1 MMRQRTSR
9 LRSRAAAL
17 LTTAAVVVA
26 GLVPAPAAVAD
37 VGSDADLPVDRP
49 VEIHETTSDAGFA
62 HPGVGLTA
70 DNLENMQTQVL
81 AGVEPWASYY
91 DAMTQTRFAAVD
103 FKASIQ
109 GPTDEQPTTTA
120 YDNASMRSRQHADS
134 IGAMTQALMY
144 LVTGDEVYRANALHV
159 IRTWSSLDPTRYKYF
174 GDAHI
179 HTGVPL
185 YQTLVAAEII
195 RSTEPAQDELDGY
208 DLRWTERDQQR
219 IEDNLVRPVLDTFLY
234 SQNRLWN
241 QHLYGVIG
249 MVSAAIF
256 LDDADLYAE
265 RVEWFTV
272 NAGYESE
279 HTINGGDVNGSLAS
293 LFRTIDAGDPLNP
306 YGKDF
311 VQHMEMGRDQ
321 AHAEGDVDILA
332 ALARIVNNQG
342 TRIDPVDG
350 TVSTAP
356 DAVGPYAFLDNRI
369 LAGGDAFAAY
379 MMGEEPPYIDTSGGA
394 GRLSEAYRG
403 RLREPLNEL
412 YYQYEYVAGV
422 DVEREAPHVAELY
435 EHGDGPLF
443 RYGGAVT
450 NFWNESGS
458 DYTGAEYWVAFPPEL
473 AEENVTVPTVGDGPE
488 LPLEQ
493 FGHTLGRGAKQRTDG
508 TGESFVRL
516 DARRDDAEVAVRRV
530 VYADRSR
537 TALVGVR
544 VRTMGTA
551 TLEVSRT
558 AYEEPFTTVQ
568 LPGTRGRWRQ
578 VWFDV
583 ASAKVPAAGAN
594 LVVLR
599 ATGGRTNVDVESLL
613 ADANG
618 TLAPPTFGDGAA
630 LDAVAVA
637 GERYTR
643 DLEVTDPDGD
653 FTLTLQEAPRG
664 ARVSADGTFTWT
676 PDGRRTSN
684 SGHGVER
691 LVAVASD
698 DEADTALPVSLT
710 VAPDRAGAVAA
721 HLADLDEPG
730 AYTTATW
737 TPVAEA
743 RTAALDAVGGST
755 PAEFGVLLENL
766 RLAVADL
773 EPLDPRLPDGT
784 LDYTRAVLSAQ
795 VSPAAFAALKDG
807 DNQTSWGDLRVSNVV
822 LDLGPA
828 YRVRAD
834 GFGFLARDT
843 FPNRAEGTN
852 VYGSSDGQT
861 WTLLTEHPNVGDDT
875 EIEHVAVREAERD
888 NAFRYLK
895 LQVDEPGEPTD
906 PAYPGI
912 WSLADFRIYGERI
925 EADLDLLL
933 AEAQAADLAGYSRA
947 SVVLFTREVEAV
959 RAAAAPGAD
968 EKALA
973 RRVLDAWD
981 LLEPPTPDLA
991 PVAREWVT
999 ASTPSWDGRLDAA
1012 GNGWAMFDGDPATF
1026 TDTKQA
1032 AGWVQVVPGD
1042 DSAFHV
1048 EAVRYLPRSTHVSR
1062 AEGIQLQG
1070 STDGGQTWQ
1079 TFATVK
1085 GATSGWNQID
1095 LPEPVDTGAIRVLAT
1110 SGSTNLAEVA
1120 LVTSTVD
1127 RSGLDLYLAETADL
1141 VAADWTA
1148 SSWQRLDAAREA
1160 GLALSSAGATPDQ
1173 EEVDA
1178 TTDEL
1183 AAAVAALEAA

>member
-1 MMRQRTSR
+1 MRQRTSR

-26 GLVPAPAAVAD
+26 GMVPASTAVAD
-37 VGSDADLPVDRP
+37 DAGPAELLAAQAAGQ
-49 VEIHETTSDAGFA
+49 VEINETVSDAGFA

-70 DNLENMQTQVL
+70 DNLENMRTQVL

-91 DAMTQTRFAAVD
+91 DAMLQTRFAAVD

-109 GPTDEQPTTTA
+109 GPTDEQPTSTA
-120 YDNASMRSRQHADS
+120 YNAASMRSRHHADS

-144 LVTGDEVYRANALHV
+144 LVTGDERHRANALHV
-159 IRTWSSLDPTRYKYF
+159 IRTWSSLDPATYKYF
-174 GDAHI
+174 PDAHI

-185 YQTLVAAEII
+185 YQTLVATEII
-195 RSTEPAQDELDGY
+195 RSTEPTNDELNGY
-208 DLRWTERDQQR
+208 DLRWTDRDQQR
-219 IEDNLVRPVLDTFLY
+219 IEDNLVRPVLDTFLF

-249 MVSAAIF
+249 MVAAAIF
-256 LDDADLYAE
+256 LDDAELYAE

-272 NAGYESE
+272 NSGYKSE

-293 LFRTIDAGDPLNP
+293 LFRVIDSGDPLNP
-306 YGKDF
+306 YGRDF
-311 VQHMEMGRDQ
+311 VQHVEMGRDQ
-321 AHAEGDVDILA
+321 AHAEGDVDLLA

-342 TRIDPVDG
+342 TRIDPADG
-350 TVSTAP
+350 TVSAAP
-356 DAVGPYAFLDNRI
+356 DAVSPYEFLDNRI
-369 LAGGDAFAAY
+369 LEGGDVFAAY
-379 MMGEEPPYIDTSGGA
+379 MMGEEPPYIDTSGGS
-394 GRLSEAYRG
+394 GKLSEAYRG

-422 DVEREAPHVAELY
+422 DVEEEAPFVAELH
-435 EHGDGPLF
+435 EHGDGPLY
-443 RYGGAVT
+443 RYGTGVS

-458 DYTGAEYWVAFPPEL
+458 DFTGAEYWVAFPPEL
-473 AEENVTVPTVGDGPE
+473 AQEDVTVPPVGDGPE
-488 LPLEQ
+488 LPLGK
-493 FGHTLGRGAKQRTDG
+493 FGHTLGRGAKQLTDAG
-508 TGESFVRL
+508 QSFVRL
-516 DARRDDAEVAVRRV
+516 NARKDDARVAVRRV
-530 VYADRSR
+530 VYRDRSS

-544 VRTMGTA
+544 VRTQGTA

-558 AYEEPFTTVQ
+558 SYDEPFTTVQ
-568 LPGTRGRWRQ
+568 LPDTGGRWRY

-583 ASAKVPAAGAN
+583 ASAKVPNAGAN

-599 ATGGRTNVDVESLL
+599 ATGGRTHVDVESLL

-618 TLAPPTFGDGAA
+618 TLAPPTFGDGAS
-630 LDAVAVA
+630 LDVVAVA
-637 GERYTR
+637 GEPYTR
-643 DLEVTDPDGD
+643 DLGVTDPDGD
-653 FTLTLQEAPRG
+653 FSLRLQDAPR
-664 ARVSADGTFTWT
+664 AAKVSADGTFTWT
-676 PDGRRTSN
+676 PYAQGA
-684 SGHGVER
+684 ER
-691 LVAVASD
+691 LVVVASD
-698 DEADTALPVSLT
+698 DQADTALPVSLT
-710 VAPDRAGAVAA
+710 VAPDRAAAVGALLDG
-721 HLADLDEPG
+721 LAEP
-730 AYTTATW
+730 ASYTTASW

-743 RTAALDAVGGST
+743 RRAALDAAADAS
-755 PAEFGVLLENL
+755 PAEFRILLEDL

-773 EPLDPRLPDGT
+773 ELLDPRLPDDT
-784 LDYTRAVLSAQ
+784 LDFSRIVTSAQ
-795 VSPAAFAALKDG
+795 LTPNTLLALTDG
-807 DNQTSWGDLRVSNVV
+807 DSQSTWGDLRVPSVV
-822 LDLGPA
+822 LDLGPG

-852 VYGSSDGQT
+852 VYGSSDGEA
-861 WTLLTEHPNVGDDT
+861 WTLLTEHPNAGDDT
-875 EIEHVAVREAERD
+875 NIEQVPVREAERD
-888 NAFRYLK
+888 KKFRYLK
-895 LQVDEPGEPTD
+895 LQIDEPGVPTD
-906 PAYPGI
+906 PAYPAVI
-912 WSLADFRIYGERI
+912 WTLADFRIDGERT

-933 AEAQAADLAGYSRA
+933 AEAEATDLSGWSRGSA
-947 SVVLFTREVEAV
+947 VLFTREIEAI
-959 RAAAAPGAD
+959 RAAIGPGAD

-973 RRVLDAWD
+973 QRVLKAWD
-981 LLEPPTPDLA
+981 LLERPTPELA
-991 PVAREWVT
+991 SVTREWVT

-1012 GNGWAMFDGDPATF
+1012 ANGWAMFDGDPATF

-1032 AGWVQVVPGD
+1032 AGWVQVVPD
-1042 DSAFHV
+1042 DGSTFHV

-1070 STDGGQTWQ
+1070 STDGGRTWQ

-1148 SSWQRLDAAREA
+1148 ASWQRLAAAREA
-1160 GLALSSAGATPDQ
+1160 GLALRSAGATPDQ

>member
-1 MMRQRTSR
+1 MRQRTSR
-9 LRSRAAAL
+9 LRSRATAL
-17 LTTAAVVVA
+17 FATAAVVVA
-26 GLVPAPAAVAD
+26 GIAPASAAVAD
-37 VGSDADLPVDRP
+37 DAGPAELLAGQA
-49 VEIHETTSDAGFA
+49 VEIHKTVSDAGFA

-70 DNLENMQTQVL
+70 DNLENMRTQVR
-81 AGVEPWASYY
+81 ADVEPWASYY
-91 DAMTQTRFAAVD
+91 DAMTQTRYAARD

-134 IGAMTQALMY
+134 TGAMTQALMY
-144 LVTGDEVYRANALHV
+144 LVTGDDVYRANALHV
-159 IRTWSSLDPTRYKYF
+159 IRTWSSLDPARYKYF

-195 RSTEPAQDELDGY
+195 RSTQPAQDELDGY

-219 IEDNLVRPVLDTFLY
+219 IEDNLVRPVLDTFLF
-234 SQNRLWN
+234 SRNRLWN

-279 HTINGGDVNGSLAS
+279 HTINGGDVNGSLAAI
-293 LFRTIDAGDPLNP
+293 FRTIDADDPLNP

-342 TRIDPVDG
+342 TRIDPVEG
-350 TVSTAP
+350 TVSTAS
-356 DAVGPYAFLDNRI
+356 DAVSPYAFLDNRI
-369 LAGGDAFAAY
+369 LEGGDAFAAY
-379 MMGEEPPYIDTSGGA
+379 MMGEGPPYIDTSGGS

-422 DVEREAPHVAELY
+422 DVARAAPYVAELY
-435 EHGDGPLF
+435 EQGDGPLF
-443 RYGGAVT
+443 HYGSAVT

-458 DYTGAEYWVAFPPEL
+458 DYTGAEYWVAFPPAL
-473 AEENVTVPTVGDGPE
+473 ADEDVTVPPLGAGPQ

-493 FGHTLGRGAKQRTDG
+493 FGHTLGRGAKQRSNDD
-508 TGESFVRL
+508 GESFVRL

-530 VYADRSR
+530 VYPDRSR

-544 VRTMGTA
+544 VRTKGTA
-551 TLEVSRT
+551 TLEISRT
-558 AYEEPFTTVQ
+558 ADAAPFTTVQ
-568 LPGTRGRWRQ
+568 LPDTHGRWRH

-583 ASAKVPAAGAN
+583 ASAKAPAAGAN

-599 ATGGRTNVDVESLL
+599 ATGGRTHVDVESLL

-630 LDAVAVA
+630 LDAVSVA
-637 GERYTR
+637 GEPYTR
-643 DLEVTDPDGD
+643 DLGVTDPDSD
-653 FTLTLQEAPRG
+653 FALTLQDAPRG
-664 ARVSADGTFTWT
+664 AKISADGTFTWT
-676 PDGRRTSN
+676 PDGR
-684 SGHGVER
+684 HDVEH
-691 LVAVASD
+691 LVVVASD
-698 DEADTALPVSLT
+698 DEADTALPLSLT
-710 VAPDRAGAVAA
+710 IAPDRAGAVAA
-721 HLADLDEPG
+721 HLADLDEPE

-743 RTAALDAVGGST
+743 QAAALDGADDST
-755 PAEFGVLLENL
+755 TAEFGALLENL

-773 EPLDPRLPDGT
+773 ELLDPRLPDGT
-784 LDYTRAVLSAQ
+784 LDYTRAVSSAQ
-795 VSPAAFAALKDG
+795 VSPTALAALTDG
-807 DNQTSWGDLRVSNVV
+807 DNQTSWGDLRVPNVV
-822 LDLGPA
+822 LDLGPG
-828 YRVRAD
+828 YRVRAY

-861 WTLLTEHPNVGDDT
+861 WTLLTEHPNVGDDV
-875 EIEHVAVREAERD
+875 EVEQVAVREAERD
-888 NAFRYLK
+888 SAFRYLK
-895 LQVDEPGEPTD
+895 LQVDEPGVPTD

-912 WSLADFRIYGERI
+912 WSLADFRIDGERI

-933 AEAQAADLAGYSRA
+933 AEAEAADLSEYSRA
-947 SVVLFTREVEAV
+947 SVVRFTREVEAV
-959 RAAAAPGAD
+959 RAAAGPGAD

-981 LLEPPTPDLA
+981 LLEPPEPELA
-991 PVAREWVT
+991 AVSRPWVT
-999 ASTPSWDGRLDAA
+999 SSSPSWDGRLDAA
-1012 GNGWAMFDGDPATF
+1012 ANGWAMFDGDPATF

-1032 AGWVQVVPGD
+1032 AGWVQVVPD
-1042 DSAFHV
+1042 DGSTFHV

-1070 STDGGQTWQ
+1070 STDGGRTWQ

-1085 GATSGWNQID
+1085 GATSGWNQIA

-1110 SGSTNLAEVA
+1110 SGSTNLAEVE

-1141 VAADWTA
+1141 VTADWTA

-1160 GLALSSAGATPDQ
+1160 ALALRSAGAAPDQ

-1178 TTDEL
+1178 TTNEL

>member
-1 MMRQRTSR
+1 MRQRTSR

-17 LTTAAVVVA
+17 LATAAVVVA
-26 GLVPAPAAVAD
+26 GMVPATAAVAD
-37 VGSDADLPVDRP
+37 VGGDAAQLPDQTTGQP
-49 VEIHETTSDAGFA
+49 VEIHRTVSDEGFA

-70 DNLENMQTQVL
+70 DHLENMRTQVL

-91 DAMTQTRFAAVD
+91 DAMTQTRYAAVS

-109 GPTDEQPTTTA
+109 GPTDDQPTSTA
-120 YDNASMRSRQHADS
+120 YDTASMRSRQHTDS

-144 LVTGDEVYRANALHV
+144 LVTGEEVYRANALHV
-159 IRTWSSLDPTRYKYF
+159 IRTWSSLDPARYKYF
-174 GDAHI
+174 PDAHI

-195 RSTEPAQDELDGY
+195 RSTEPANDELDGY

-241 QHLYGVIG
+241 QHLYGVVG

-256 LDDADLYAE
+256 LDDAELYAE

-293 LFRTIDAGDPLNP
+293 LFRVIDSDDPLNP

-311 VQHMEMGRDQ
+311 VQHVEMGRDQ
-321 AHAEGDVDILA
+321 AHAEGDVDLLA
-332 ALARIVNNQG
+332 ALARIVHNQG
-342 TRIDPVDG
+342 TEIDPVDG

-356 DAVGPYAFLDNRI
+356 DAVSPYEFLDNRI
-369 LAGGDAFAAY
+369 LEGGDVFAAY
-379 MMGEEPPYIDTSGGA
+379 MMGEEPPYIDTSGGS
-394 GRLSEAYRG
+394 GKLSEAYRG

-422 DVEREAPHVAELY
+422 DVEQEAPFVAEMY
-435 EHGDGPLF
+435 EQGDGPLY
-443 RYGGAVT
+443 RYGTGVS
-450 NFWNESGS
+450 NFWNEAGS
-458 DYTGAEYWVAFPPEL
+458 DFTGAEYWVAFPPAL
-473 AEENVTVPTVGDGPE
+473 AQENVTVPPLGAGPE

-493 FGHTLGRGAKQRTDG
+493 FGQTLGRGAKHLTDDAG
-508 TGESFVRL
+508 QSLVRL
-516 DARRDDAEVAVRRV
+516 DATKADAEVAVRRV
-530 VYADRSR
+530 VYRDRSS

-544 VRTMGTA
+544 VRTQGTA

-558 AYEEPFTTVQ
+558 SYDEPFTTVQ
-568 LPGTRGRWRQ
+568 LPDTDGRWRY

-583 ASAKVPAAGAN
+583 AAAKVPNAGAN

-599 ATGGRTNVDVESLL
+599 ATGGRTQVDIAGLL

-630 LDAVAVA
+630 LDVVAVA
-637 GERYTR
+637 GEPYTR

-653 FTLTLQEAPRG
+653 FSLRLQDAPRG
-664 ARVSADGTFTWT
+664 AKVSAGGTFSWT
-676 PDGRRTSN
+676 PYGAQS
-684 SGHGVER
+684 VED
-691 LVAVASD
+691 LVVVASD
-698 DEADTALPVSLT
+698 DKADTALPVSLT
-710 VAPDRAGAVAA
+710 IAPDRAGAVTALLDG
-721 HLADLDEPG
+721 LADPE
-730 AYTTATW
+730 AYTTASW

-743 RTAALDAVGGST
+743 EAAARDAVDGST
-755 PAEFGVLLENL
+755 PAEFGGLLEDL

-773 EPLDPRLPDGT
+773 ELLDPRLPDGT
-784 LDYTRAVLSAQ
+784 LDFSRIVTSAQ
-795 VSPAAFAALKDG
+795 LTPNTLLALTDG
-807 DNQTSWGDLRVSNVV
+807 DSQSTWGDLRVPSVV
-822 LDLGPA
+822 LDLGPG

-852 VYGSSDGQT
+852 VYGSSDGEA
-861 WTLLTEHPNVGDDT
+861 WTLLTEHPNAGDDT
-875 EIEHVAVREAERD
+875 NIERVAVREAERD
-888 NAFRYLK
+888 KEFRYLK
-895 LQVDEPGEPTD
+895 LQIDEPGVPTD
-906 PAYPGI
+906 PAYPVVI
-912 WSLADFRIYGERI
+912 WTLADFRIDGERT
-925 EADLDLLL
+925 EAGLDLLL
-933 AEAQAADLAGYSRA
+933 AEADAADLSGWSRG
-947 SVVLFTREVEAV
+947 SVVLFTREIEAV
-959 RAAAAPGAD
+959 RAAAAEPGAD

-973 RRVLDAWD
+973 QRVLKAWD
-981 LLEPPTPDLA
+981 LLERPTPELA
-991 PVAREWVT
+991 SVAREWVT

-1012 GNGWAMFDGDPATF
+1012 ANGWAMFDGDPATF

-1032 AGWVQVVPGD
+1032 SGWVQVVPEDGTT
-1042 DSAFHV
+1042 FHV
-1048 EAVRYLPRSTHVSR
+1048 EAVRYVPRSTHVSR
-1062 AEGIQLQG
+1062 AEGIQFQG
-1070 STDGGQTWQ
+1070 STDGGRTWQ
-1079 TFATVK
+1079 TFATAK

-1095 LPEPVDTGAIRVLAT
+1095 LPQPVDTGAIRVLAT

-1127 RSGLDLYLAETADL
+1127 HSALDLYLAETADL
-1141 VAADWTA
+1141 VASDWTA
-1148 SSWQRLDAAREA
+1148 SSWQRLDAARET
-1160 GLALSSAGATPDQ
+1160 GLALRAAGATPDQ

>member
-1 MMRQRTSR
+1 MRQRTSR
-9 LRSRAAAL
+9 LRSIATAL
-17 LTTAAVVVA
+17 LATAAVVVA
-26 GLVPAPAAVAD
+26 GMVPASAAVAD
-37 VGSDADLPVDRP
+37 DAGPTELLRDQTAVQA
-49 VEIHETTSDAGFA
+49 VEIHKTVSNAGFA

-70 DNLENMQTQVL
+70 DHLENMRTQVL

-91 DAMTQTRFAAVD
+91 DAMTQTRFAAAN

-109 GPTDEQPTTTA
+109 GPTDDQPTSAA
-120 YDNASMRSRQHADS
+120 YDTASMRSRQHADS

-144 LVTGDEVYRANALHV
+144 VVTGDERYRANALHV
-159 IRTWSSLDPTRYKYF
+159 IRTWSSLDPASYRYF
-174 GDAHI
+174 PDAHI

-195 RSTEPAQDELDGY
+195 RSTEPVNDELDGY

-256 LDDADLYAE
+256 LDDAELYAE

-293 LFRTIDAGDPLNP
+293 LFRVIDSGDPLNP

-311 VQHMEMGRDQ
+311 VQHVEMGRDQ
-321 AHAEGDVDILA
+321 AHAEGDVDLLA
-332 ALARIVNNQG
+332 ALARIVHNQG
-342 TRIDPVDG
+342 TEIDPADG

-356 DAVGPYAFLDNRI
+356 DAVSPYEFLDNRI
-369 LAGGDAFAAY
+369 LEGGDVFAAY
-379 MMGEEPPYIDTSGGA
+379 MMGEEPPYIDTSGGS
-394 GRLSEAYRG
+394 GKLSEAYRG

-422 DVEREAPHVAELY
+422 DVEEEAPFVAELH
-435 EHGDGPLF
+435 EHGDGPLYRF
-443 RYGGAVT
+443 GTGVS
-450 NFWNESGS
+450 NFWNEAGS
-458 DYTGAEYWVAFPPEL
+458 DFTGAEYWVAFPPEL
-473 AEENVTVPTVGDGPE
+473 AEENVTVPSAGDGPE
-488 LPLEQ
+488 LPLER
-493 FGHTLGRGAKQRTDG
+493 FGHTLGRGAKQRTDDA
-508 TGESFVRL
+508 GESFVRL

-530 VYADRSR
+530 VYPDRSR

-544 VRTMGTA
+544 LRTQGTVA
-551 TLEVSRT
+551 LEVSR
-558 AYEEPFTTVQ
+558 AAHGEPFTTVQ
-568 LPGTRGRWRQ
+568 LPDTHGRWRY

-583 ASAKVPAAGAN
+583 ASAKVPNAGAN

-599 ATGGRTNVDVESLL
+599 ATGGRTHVDVESLL

-637 GERYTR
+637 GEPYTR
-643 DLEVTDPDGD
+643 DLRATDPDGG
-653 FTLTLQEAPRG
+653 FSLTLQDAPRG
-664 ARVSADGTFTWT
+664 AKVSADGTFTWT
-676 PDGRRTSN
+676 PDGRR
-684 SGHGVER
+684 SGED
-691 LVAVASD
+691 LVVVASD

-710 VAPDRAGAVAA
+710 IAPDRVSAVTA
-721 HLADLDEPG
+721 LLDGREEPE
-730 AYTTATW
+730 AYTTASW
-737 TPVAEA
+737 TPVASA
-743 RTAALDAVGGST
+743 RAAALDAVDDSG
-755 PAEFGVLLENL
+755 PAEFGALLEDL

-773 EPLDPRLPDGT
+773 ELLDPRLPDGT
-784 LDYTRAVLSAQ
+784 LDFSRIVTSDQLT
-795 VSPAAFAALKDG
+795 PNTLLALTDG
-807 DNQTSWGDLRVSNVV
+807 DSQSTWGDLRVPSVV
-822 LDLGPA
+822 LDLGPG
-828 YRVRAD
+828 YRVRAE

-852 VYGSSDGQT
+852 VYGSSDGEA
-861 WTLLTEHPNVGDDT
+861 WTLLTEHPNAGDDT
-875 EIEHVAVREAERD
+875 NIEQVPVREAERD
-888 NAFRYLK
+888 KEFRYLK
-895 LQVDEPGEPTD
+895 LQIDEPGAPTD
-906 PAYPGI
+906 PAYPAVI
-912 WSLADFRIYGERI
+912 WTLADLRIDGERT

-933 AEAQAADLAGYSRA
+933 AEAEAADLSGWSRG
-947 SVVLFTREVEAV
+947 STVLFTREVEAI
-959 RAAAAPGAD
+959 RAATGPGAD

-973 RRVLDAWD
+973 QRVLAAWD
-981 LLEPPTPDLA
+981 LLERPTPELA
-991 PVAREWVT
+991 SVTREWVT

-1012 GNGWAMFDGDPATF
+1012 ANGWAMFDGDPATF

-1032 AGWVQVVPGD
+1032 AGWVQVVPD
-1042 DSAFHV
+1042 DGSTFHV
-1048 EAVRYLPRSTHVSR
+1048 EAVRYVPRSTHVSR

-1070 STDGGQTWQ
+1070 SSDGGRTWQ
-1079 TFATVK
+1079 TFATIK

-1095 LPEPVDTGAIRVLAT
+1095 LPEPVDAGAIRVLAT

-1127 RSGLDLYLAETADL
+1127 TSGLDLYLAETADL

-1148 SSWQRLDAAREA
+1148 SSWERLDAAREA
-1160 GLALSSAGATPDQ
+1160 GLALRSAGAAPDQ

>member
-1 MMRQRTSR
+1 MRQRTSR

-17 LTTAAVVVA
+17 FTTAAVVIA
-26 GLVPAPAAVAD
+26 GMVPASAAVAD
-37 VGSDADLPVDRP
+37 DVGHAELLAGQAAVQP
-49 VEIHETTSDAGFA
+49 VEIHRTVSEAGFA

-70 DNLENMQTQVL
+70 DHLENMRTQVL

-91 DAMTQTRFAAVD
+91 DAMTQTRYAAVD

-109 GPTDEQPTTTA
+109 GPTDEQPTATA
-120 YDNASMRSRQHADS
+120 YDTASMRSRQHADS

-144 LVTGDEVYRANALHV
+144 LVTGDERHRANALHV
-159 IRTWSSLDPTRYKYF
+159 IRTWSSLDPARYKYF
-174 GDAHI
+174 PDAHI

-195 RSTEPAQDELDGY
+195 RSTEPANDELDGY
-208 DLRWTERDQQR
+208 DLRWTERDEQR

-256 LDDADLYAE
+256 LDDAELYAE

-293 LFRTIDAGDPLNP
+293 LFRVIDSGDPLNP

-311 VQHMEMGRDQ
+311 VQHVEMGRDQ
-321 AHAEGDVDILA
+321 AHAEGDVDLLA
-332 ALARIVNNQG
+332 ALARIVHNQG
-342 TRIDPVDG
+342 TEIDPADG

-356 DAVGPYAFLDNRI
+356 DAVSPYEFLDNRI
-369 LAGGDAFAAY
+369 LEGGDVFAAF
-379 MMGEEPPYIDTSGGA
+379 MMGEEPPYIDTSGGS
-394 GRLSEAYRG
+394 GKLSEAYRG

-412 YYQYEYVAGV
+412 YYQYKYVAGV
-422 DVEREAPHVAELY
+422 DVETEAPFVAELY
-435 EHGDGPLF
+435 EHGDGPLY
-443 RYGGAVT
+443 RYGTAVS

-458 DYTGAEYWVAFPPEL
+458 DFTGAEYWVAFPPEL
-473 AEENVTVPTVGDGPE
+473 AQEDVTVPPVGDGPE
-488 LPLEQ
+488 LPLGK
-493 FGHTLGRGAKQRTDG
+493 FGHTLGRGAKQLTDDAG
-508 TGESFVRL
+508 QSFVRL
-516 DARRDDAEVAVRRV
+516 NATKDDARVAVRRV
-530 VYADRSR
+530 VYRDRSS

-544 VRTMGTA
+544 VRTQGTA

-558 AYEEPFTTVQ
+558 SYDEPFTTVQ
-568 LPGTRGRWRQ
+568 LPDTGGKWRY

-583 ASAKVPAAGAN
+583 TSSKVPNAGAN

-599 ATGGRTNVDVESLL
+599 ATAGRTSVDVAGLL

-618 TLAPPTFGDGAA
+618 TLAPPTFGDGPS
-630 LDAVAVA
+630 LDVVAVA
-637 GERYTR
+637 GEPYTR
-643 DLEVTDPDGD
+643 DLGVTDPDGD
-653 FTLTLQEAPRG
+653 LSLRLQDAPRT
-664 ARVSADGTFTWT
+664 AKVSADGTFTWR
-676 PDGRRTSN
+676 PYAQGA
-684 SGHGVER
+684 ER
-691 LVAVASD
+691 LVVVASD
-698 DEADTALPVSLT
+698 DQADTALPVSLT
-710 VAPDRAGAVAA
+710 VAPDRAGAVGALLDG
-721 HLADLDEPG
+721 LAEP
-730 AYTTATW
+730 ASYTTASW
-737 TPVAEA
+737 TPVSEA
-743 RTAALDAVGGST
+743 RTAALAAVDGAT
-755 PAEFGVLLENL
+755 PAEFGVLLEGL
-766 RLAVADL
+766 RLAVAGL
-773 EPLDPRLPDGT
+773 ELLDPRLPDGT
-784 LDYTRAVLSAQ
+784 LDFSRIVTSDQLAPNTLL
-795 VSPAAFAALKDG
+795 ALTDG
-807 DNQTSWGDLRVSNVV
+807 DSQSTWGDLRVPSVV
-822 LDLGPA
+822 LDLGPG

-852 VYGSSDGQT
+852 VYGSSNGEA
-861 WTLLTEHPNVGDDT
+861 WTLLTEHPNAGDDT
-875 EIEHVAVREAERD
+875 NIEQVPVREAERD
-888 NAFRYLK
+888 KEFRYLK
-895 LQVDEPGEPTD
+895 LQIDEPGAPTD
-906 PAYPGI
+906 PAYPAVI
-912 WSLADFRIYGERI
+912 WTLADFRIDGERT

-933 AEAQAADLAGYSRA
+933 AEAEAAGLSGWSRGSA
-947 SVVLFTREVEAV
+947 VLFSREIEAV
-959 RAAAAPGAD
+959 RAAAVPGAD
-968 EKALA
+968 DKALA
-973 RRVLDAWD
+973 QRVLSAWD
-981 LLEPPTPDLA
+981 LLERPTPELA
-991 PVAREWVT
+991 SVARQWVT

-1012 GNGWAMFDGDPATF
+1012 ANGWAMFDGDPATF
-1026 TDTKQA
+1026 TDTTQA
-1032 AGWVQVVPGD
+1032 AGWVQVVPDD
-1042 DSAFHV
+1042 DSSFHV
-1048 EAVRYLPRSTHVSR
+1048 EAVRYVPRSTHVSR

-1070 STDGGQTWQ
+1070 STDGGSTWQ
-1079 TFATVK
+1079 TFATIK

-1095 LPEPVDTGAIRVLAT
+1095 LPEPVDTGAIRVLAG

-1127 RSGLDLYLAETADL
+1127 RSALDLYLAETADL

-1160 GLALSSAGATPDQ
+1160 GLALRSAGAAPDQ

>member
-1 MMRQRTSR
+1 MRQRKSR

-17 LTTAAVVVA
+17 LSTAAVMAA
-26 GLVPAPAAVAD
+26 GVVPAPAAAAD
-37 VGSDADLPVDRP
+37 VGGYAGLLTDQA
-49 VEIHETTSDAGFA
+49 VEIHETVSDAGFA

-70 DNLENMQTQVL
+70 DNLGNMRTQVL

-91 DAMTQTRFAAVD
+91 DAMKQTRFAAVD

-109 GPTDEQPTTTA
+109 GPADDQPTAVA
-120 YDNASMRSRQHADS
+120 YNTASMRSRQHADS
-134 IGAMTQALMY
+134 IGAMTQALLY
-144 LVTGDEVYRANALHV
+144 VVTGDEVYRANALHV
-159 IRTWSSLDPTRYKYF
+159 IRTWSSLDPAKYQYF
-174 GDAHI
+174 ADAHI

-195 RSTEPAQDELDGY
+195 RSTEPVNDELDGY

-219 IEDNLVRPVLDTFLY
+219 IEDNLVHPVLDTFLF

-249 MVSAAIF
+249 MVAAAIF
-256 LDDADLYAE
+256 LDDAELYAE

-279 HTINGGDVNGSLAS
+279 HTINGGDVNGSLAA
-293 LFRTIDAGDPLNP
+293 LFRTIDEGDPLNP

-321 AHAEGDVDILA
+321 AHAEGDVDLLA

-342 TRIDPVDG
+342 TRIDPADG

-356 DAVGPYAFLDNRI
+356 DAVSPYAFLDNRI
-369 LAGGDAFAAY
+369 LEGGDVFAAY
-379 MMGEEPPYIDTSGGA
+379 MMGEEPPYIDTSGGS
-394 GRLSEAYRG
+394 GKLSQAYRG

-412 YYQYEYVAGV
+412 YYQYKYVAGV
-422 DVEREAPHVAELY
+422 DVETEAPFVAEMHR
-435 EHGDGPLF
+435 HGDGPLY
-443 RYGGAVT
+443 RYGAGVS

-458 DYTGAEYWVAFPPEL
+458 DFTGAEYWVAFPPAL
-473 AEENVTVPTVGDGPE
+473 AQENVTVPSLGDGPQ

-493 FGHTLGRGAKQRTDG
+493 FGHTLGRGAKQQTDDA
-508 TGESFVRL
+508 GESFVRL
-516 DARRDDAEVAVRRV
+516 DAKTDDAQVAVRRV
-530 VYADRSR
+530 VYRDRSR

-544 VRTMGTA
+544 VRTKGTA

-558 AYEEPFTTVQ
+558 SYDEPFTTVQ
-568 LPGTRGRWRQ
+568 LPDTHEQWRY

-583 ASAKVPAAGAN
+583 ASSKVTNAGDN

-599 ATGGRTNVDVESLL
+599 ATEGQSHVDVAGLL

-618 TLAPPTFGDGAA
+618 TLDPPKFGDGAS
-630 LDAVAVA
+630 LDVVAVA
-637 GERYTR
+637 GEPYTR
-643 DLEVTDPDGD
+643 DLRVTDADGD
-653 FTLTLQEAPRG
+653 FSLALQDAPRG
-664 ARVSADGTFTWT
+664 AAVSADGTFAWT
-676 PDGRRTSN
+676 PDGRR
-684 SGHGVER
+684 GVED
-691 LVAVASD
+691 LVVVASD

-721 HLADLDEPG
+721 LLDGLAEPA
-730 AYTTATW
+730 AYTTASW

-743 RTAALDAVGGST
+743 QAAALDAVDGSG
-755 PAEFGVLLENL
+755 PAEFGALLEGL

-773 EPLDPRLPDGT
+773 ELLDPRLPDGT
-784 LDYTRAVLSAQ
+784 LDYSGIVSSAQ
-795 VSPAAFAALKDG
+795 ITPAHLVALTDG
-807 DNQTSWGDLRVSNVV
+807 DSQSTWGDLRVPSVV
-822 LDLGPA
+822 LDFGPG

-852 VYGSSDGQT
+852 VYGSSDGQA
-861 WTLLTEHPNVGDDT
+861 WTLLTEHPNAGDDT
-875 EIEHVAVREAERD
+875 DIEQVAVREAERD
-888 NAFRYLK
+888 SAFRYLK
-895 LQVDEPGEPTD
+895 LQIDEPGVPTD
-906 PAYPGI
+906 PAYPAVI
-912 WSLADFRIYGERI
+912 WTLADFRIDGQRI
-925 EADLDLLL
+925 EAGLDLLL
-933 AEAQAADLAGYSRA
+933 AEAEAADLSGYSRA

-959 RAAAAPGAD
+959 RAAVEPGAD

-973 RRVLDAWD
+973 QRVLGAWD
-981 LLEPPTPDLA
+981 LLEPPTPELA
-991 PVAREWVT
+991 SVEQAWVT
-999 ASTPSWDGRLDAA
+999 ASTPSWDGSRDAA

-1026 TDTKQA
+1026 TDTKLA
-1032 AGWVQVVPGD
+1032 SGWVQVVPD
-1042 DSAFHV
+1042 DGTAFHV
-1048 EAVRYLPRSTHVSR
+1048 ESVRYVPRSTHVSR

-1070 STDGGQTWQ
+1070 SADGGQTWQ

-1085 GATSGWNQID
+1085 GAAAGWNQID
-1095 LPEPVDTGAIRVLAT
+1095 LPGPVDTGAIRVLAT

-1127 RSGLDLYLAETADL
+1127 RTGLDLYLAETADL
-1141 VAADWTA
+1141 AAEDWTPE
-1148 SSWQRLDAAREA
+1148 SWQRLAAARDA
-1160 GLALSSAGATPDQ
+1160 GLALGADGADPSQ

-1178 TTDEL
+1178 AADEL
-1183 AAAVAALEAA
+1183 AAAVAALEES